1 MRAAAESRRWVQ
13 RGARPYDDLVSSSG
27 PESGNPFEGLPMFG
41 DLARMFSRQGPVNWD
56 VARQTAMWLAT
67 DGQAEPNVDPLE
79 RIRLEELVRV
89 ADLRVSAATGL
100 DTSIAGGILSVLPV
114 SRGDWA
120 LHSLEAYRPFL
131 ERLATSL
138 STSAR
143 DDADEAADATTQL
156 LGDLGK
162 LLGPVL
168 LGMQSGFMLGQLAQR
183 ALGQYGLPL
192 PRLPADQL
200 LVVPANLDAFAGQ
213 WGLVPDDLR
222 LWVCL
227 HEVTHHAVLGRPHVR
242 ARLEELI
249 NEYVS
254 RFEVDPAALEASLG
268 DLDPTDAAGLQ
279 AVLGNPETL
288 LGAMRSPGQQET
300 LGRIETLTAVIE
312 GYVDHVMDT
321 TGRGLIGSYGQL
333 TEALR
338 RRRVEATDG
347 ERFAGRLLGL
357 ELGRGQYERGAAF
370 VRGVVE
376 RAGEEGL
383 SRLWRSEREL
393 PTPAE
398 IEAPGLWLARID
410 LPDD

>member
-1 MRAAAESRRWVQ
+1 M
-13 RGARPYDDLVSSSG
+13 SSSG
-27 PESGNPFEGLPMFG
+27 PEGGNPFEGLPMFG
-41 DLARMFSRQGPVNWD
+41 DLARLFSRQGPVNWD
-56 VARQTAMWLAT
+56 VARQTSMWLAT
-67 DGQAEPNVDPLE
+67 DGQPEPNVDPLE

-89 ADLRVSAATGL
+89 ADLQVSAVTGL
-100 DTSIAGGILSVLPV
+100 STSIAGGVLSILPV
-114 SRGDWA
+114 TRSDWA

-138 STSAR
+138 STAG
-143 DDADEAADATTQL
+143 DDPDDDPADPTTQL

-168 LGMQSGFMLGQLAQR
+168 LGMQSGFMLGHLARR
-183 ALGQYGLPL
+183 AMGQYDMPL

-200 LVVPANLDAFAGQ
+200 LVVPANLDAFADQ
-213 WGLVPDDLR
+213 WSLAADDLR

-249 NEYVS
+249 NEYV
-254 RFEVDPAALEASLG
+254 RGFEVDPAALEASLG
-268 DLDPTDAAGLQ
+268 NLDPTDAAGLQ

-288 LGAMRSPGQQET
+288 LGAVRSPRQQET
-300 LGRIETLTAVIE
+300 LSRIETLTAVIE

-338 RRRVEATDG
+338 RRRVEAGDG
-347 ERFAGRLLGL
+347 DRFAARLLGL
-357 ELGRGQYERGAAF
+357 ELGRGQYERGASF
-370 VRGVVE
+370 IRGVVE
-376 RAGEEGL
+376 RAGDEGL
-383 SRLWRSEREL
+383 SRLWLSAREL

-398 IEAPGLWLARID
+398 LDAPGLWLARID
-410 LPDD
+410 LPED

>member
-1 MRAAAESRRWVQ
+1 
-13 RGARPYDDLVSSSG
+13 VSSSG
-27 PESGNPFEGLPMFG
+27 PEGGNPFEGLPMFG
-41 DLARMFSRQGPVNWD
+41 DLARLFSRQGPVNWD
-56 VARQTAMWLAT
+56 VARQTASWLAT
-67 DGQAEPNVDPLE
+67 DGRPEPNVDPLE

-89 ADLRVSAATGL
+89 ADLQVSTATGL
-100 DTSIAGGILSVLPV
+100 DTSIAGGILSILPV
-114 SRGDWA
+114 TRGDWA

-138 STSAR
+138 STAGE
-143 DDADEAADATTQL
+143 DDDEPADATTQL

-162 LLGPVL
+162 MLGPVL
-168 LGMQSGFMLGQLAQR
+168 LGMQSGFMLGHLSRR
-183 ALGQYGLPL
+183 ALGQYDLPL

-200 LVVPANLDAFAGQ
+200 LVVPANLDAFADQ
-213 WGLVPDDLR
+213 WSLVPDDFR

-227 HEVTHHAVLGRPHVR
+227 KEVTHHAVLGRPHVR
-242 ARLEELI
+242 ARLEHLI

-254 RFEVDPAALEASLG
+254 RFEVDPEALEASLG
-268 DLDPTDAAGLQ
+268 NLDPTDAAGLQ

-300 LGRIETLTAVIE
+300 LTRIETLTAVIE

-321 TGRGLIGSYGQL
+321 TGRGLIGSYSQL

-347 ERFAGRLLGL
+347 ERFAARLLGL
-357 ELGRGQYERGAAF
+357 ELGRGQYEKGTTF

-383 SRLWRSEREL
+383 SRLWLTEREL

-398 IEAPGLWLARID
+398 LDAPGLWLARID
-410 LPDD
+410 LPEN

>member
-1 MRAAAESRRWVQ
+1 
-13 RGARPYDDLVSSSG
+13 
-27 PESGNPFEGLPMFG
+27 MFG

-56 VARQTAMWLAT
+56 VARQTSMWLAT
-67 DGQAEPNVDPLE
+67 DGQPEPNVDPLE

-89 ADLRVSAATGL
+89 ADLQVSSVTGL
-100 DTSIAGGILSVLPV
+100 STSIAGGVLSVLPV
-114 SRGDWA
+114 TRGDWA

-138 STSAR
+138 SAAG
-143 DDADEAADATTQL
+143 DDADDDLGDATTQL

-168 LGMQSGFMLGQLAQR
+168 LGMQSGFMLGHLARR
-183 ALGQYGLPL
+183 ALGQYDMPL

-200 LVVPANLDAFAGQ
+200 LVVPANLDAFADQ
-213 WGLVPDDLR
+213 WSLAPDDLR

-249 NEYVS
+249 NEYV
-254 RFEVDPAALEASLG
+254 RGFEVDPAALEASLG
-268 DLDPTDAAGLQ
+268 NLDPTDAAGLQ

-288 LGAMRSPGQQET
+288 LGAVRSPRQQET
-300 LGRIETLTAVIE
+300 LTRIETLTAVIE

-338 RRRVEATDG
+338 RRRVEASDG
-347 ERFAGRLLGL
+347 DRFAARLLGL
-357 ELGRGQYERGAAF
+357 ELGRGQYERGATF
-370 VRGVVE
+370 IRGVVE
-376 RAGEEGL
+376 RAGEEAL
-383 SRLWRSEREL
+383 SRLWVSAREL

-398 IEAPGLWLARID
+398 LDAPGLWLARID
-410 LPDD
+410 LPEG

>member
-1 MRAAAESRRWVQ
+1 
-13 RGARPYDDLVSSSG
+13 VSSSG
-27 PESGNPFEGLPMFG
+27 PEGGNPFEGLPMFG

-56 VARQTAMWLAT
+56 VGRQTAMWLAT
-67 DGQAEPNVDPLE
+67 DGQSEPNVDPLE

-89 ADLRVSAATGL
+89 ADLQVSSATGL
-100 DTSIAGGILSVLPV
+100 DTSIAGGVLSILPV
-114 SRGDWA
+114 TRGDWA

-138 STSAR
+138 STSSR
-143 DDADEAADATTQL
+143 DGGASGPGDGDDEDATTQL

-168 LGMQSGFMLGQLAQR
+168 LGMQSGFMLGNLARR
-183 ALGQYGLPL
+183 AFGQYGLPL
-192 PRLPADQL
+192 PRRPADQL
-200 LVVPANLDAFAGQ
+200 LVVPANIDAFAEQ
-213 WGLVPDDLR
+213 WSLAPDDLR
-222 LWVCL
+222 LWICL
-227 HEVTHHAVLGRPHVR
+227 QEVAHHAVLGRPHVR
-242 ARLEELI
+242 ARLEALI

-268 DLDPTDAAGLQ
+268 DLDPTDANGLQ

-288 LGAMRSPGQQET
+288 LGAVRSPGQQET
-300 LGRIETLTAVIE
+300 LGRIEALTAVIE

-321 TGRGLIGSYGQL
+321 TGRSLIGSYGQL
-333 TEALR
+333 TEALHR
-338 RRRVEATDG
+338 RRAESDDG

-357 ELGRGQYERGAAF
+357 ELTRGEYERGATF

-376 RAGEEGL
+376 RAGDEGL
-383 SRLWRSEREL
+383 SRLWHSEREL

-398 IEAPGLWLARID
+398 LDAPGLWLARID

>member
-1 MRAAAESRRWVQ
+1 
-13 RGARPYDDLVSSSG
+13 VSSSG
-27 PESGNPFEGLPMFG
+27 PEGGNPFEGLPMFG
-41 DLARMFSRQGPVNWD
+41 DLARLFSRQGPVNWD
-56 VARQTAMWLAT
+56 VARQTATWLAT

-89 ADLRVSAATGL
+89 ADLQVSSATGL
-100 DTSIAGGILSVLPV
+100 DTSIAGGVLSMLPV

-138 STSAR
+138 STAG
-143 DDADEAADATTQL
+143 DDDEPADATDKFM
-156 LGDLGK
+156 GDLGK

-168 LGMQSGFMLGQLAQR
+168 LGMQSGFMLGHLARR
-183 ALGQYGLPL
+183 ALGQYDLPL
-192 PRLPADQL
+192 PRRPADQL
-200 LVVPANLDAFAGQ
+200 LVVPANLDAFAEQ
-213 WGLVPDDLR
+213 WSLVADDLR

-227 HEVTHHAVLGRPHVR
+227 REVTHHAVLGRPHVR
-242 ARLEELI
+242 ARLESLI

-254 RFEVDPAALEASLG
+254 RFEVDPEALEASLG
-268 DLDPTDAAGLQ
+268 NLDPTDAAGLQ
-279 AVLGNPETL
+279 RILGNPETL

-300 LGRIETLTAVIE
+300 LSRIETVTAVIE

-347 ERFAGRLLGL
+347 ERFAARLLGL
-357 ELGRGQYERGAAF
+357 ELGRGQYERGATF
-370 VRGVVE
+370 IRGVVE
-376 RAGEEGL
+376 RAGEEAL
-383 SRLWRSEREL
+383 SRLWQSEREL

-398 IEAPGLWLARID
+398 LDAPGLWLARID
-410 LPDD
+410 LPD

>member
-1 MRAAAESRRWVQ
+1 
-13 RGARPYDDLVSSSG
+13 VSSSG
-27 PESGNPFEGLPMFG
+27 PEGGNPFEGLPMFG
-41 DLARMFSRQGPVNWD
+41 DLARLFSRQGPVNWD
-56 VARQTAMWLAT
+56 VARQTAAWLAT
-67 DGQAEPNVDPLE
+67 DGQPEPNVDPLE

-89 ADLRVSAATGL
+89 ADLHVSSATGL

-131 ERLATSL
+131 EHLATSL
-138 STSAR
+138 STAG
-143 DDADEAADATTQL
+143 DDDDPADATTQL

-162 LLGPVL
+162 MLGPVL
-168 LGMQSGFMLGQLAQR
+168 LGMQSGFMLGHLSRR
-183 ALGQYGLPL
+183 ALGQYDLPL

-200 LVVPANLDAFAGQ
+200 LVVPANLDAFAEQ
-213 WGLVPDDLR
+213 WSLVADDLR
-222 LWVCL
+222 LWLCL
-227 HEVTHHAVLGRPHVR
+227 QEVTHHAVLGRPHVR
-242 ARLEELI
+242 GRLEALI

-254 RFEVDPAALEASLG
+254 RFEVDPEALEASLG
-268 DLDPTDAAGLQ
+268 NLDPTDASGLQ

-300 LGRIETLTAVIE
+300 LSRIETLTAVIE

-321 TGRGLIGSYGQL
+321 TGRGLIGSYSQL

-347 ERFAGRLLGL
+347 ERFAARLLGL

-383 SRLWRSEREL
+383 SRLWATEREL

-398 IEAPGLWLARID
+398 LDAPGLWLARID
-410 LPDD
+410 LPDS

>member
-1 MRAAAESRRWVQ
+1 
-13 RGARPYDDLVSSSG
+13 VSSSG
-27 PESGNPFEGLPMFG
+27 PEGGNPFEGLPMFG

-56 VARQTAMWLAT
+56 VARQTSMWLAT
-67 DGQAEPNVDPLE
+67 DGQPEPNVDPLE

-89 ADLRVSAATGL
+89 ADLQVSSLTGL
-100 DTSIAGGILSVLPV
+100 DTSIAGGVLSILPV
-114 SRGDWA
+114 TRGDWA

-131 ERLATSL
+131 ERLATAL
-138 STSAR
+138 SAA
-143 DDADEAADATTQL
+143 ADEDDDEPADATTQL

-168 LGMQSGFMLGQLAQR
+168 LGMQSGFMLGHLARR
-183 ALGQYGLPL
+183 AMGQYDLPL

-200 LVVPANLDAFAGQ
+200 LVVPANLDAFADQ
-213 WGLVPDDLR
+213 WSLVPDDLR
-222 LWVCL
+222 LWVCM

-242 ARLEELI
+242 ARLESLI

-268 DLDPTDAAGLQ
+268 NLDPTDAAGLQ

-288 LGAMRSPGQQET
+288 LGAVRSPGQQDT
-300 LGRIETLTAVIE
+300 LSRIETLTAVIE
-312 GYVDHVMDT
+312 GYVDHVMDS
-321 TGRGLIGSYGQL
+321 TGRSLIGSYGQL

-338 RRRVEATDG
+338 RRRVEASDG
-347 ERFAGRLLGL
+347 DRFAARLLGL
-357 ELGRGQYERGAAF
+357 ELGRGQYERGATF
-370 VRGVVE
+370 IRGVVE
-376 RAGEEGL
+376 RAGDDGL
-383 SRLWRSEREL
+383 ARLWMSAREL

-398 IEAPGLWLARID
+398 LDAPGLWLARID

>member
-1 MRAAAESRRWVQ
+1 M
-13 RGARPYDDLVSSSG
+13 SSSG
-27 PESGNPFEGLPMFG
+27 PEGGNPFEGLPMFG
-41 DLARMFSRQGPVNWD
+41 DLARLFSRQGPVNWD
-56 VARQTAMWLAT
+56 VARQTATWLAT

-89 ADLRVSAATGL
+89 ADLHVSSTTGL
-100 DTSIAGGILSVLPV
+100 DTSIAGGILSILPV

-138 STSAR
+138 STSGGG
-143 DDADEAADATTQL
+143 DDEPADATTQL

-162 LLGPVL
+162 MLGPVL
-168 LGMQSGFMLGQLAQR
+168 LGMQSGFMLGHLSRR
-183 ALGQYGLPL
+183 ALGQYDLPL

-200 LVVPANLDAFAGQ
+200 LVVPANLDAFADQ
-213 WGLVPDDLR
+213 WSLAADDLR
-222 LWVCL
+222 MWVCL
-227 HEVTHHAVLGRPHVR
+227 QEVTHHAVLGRPHVR
-242 ARLEELI
+242 ARLEQLI

-254 RFEVDPAALEASLG
+254 RFEVDPEALEASLG
-268 DLDPTDAAGLQ
+268 NLDPTDAAGLQ

-300 LGRIETLTAVIE
+300 LSRIETLTAVIE
-312 GYVDHVMDT
+312 GFVDHVMDT

-347 ERFAGRLLGL
+347 ERFAARLLGL
-357 ELGRGQYERGAAF
+357 ELGRGQYERGTTF

-376 RAGEEGL
+376 RAGESGL
-383 SRLWRSEREL
+383 ARLWASEREL

-398 IEAPGLWLARID
+398 LDAPGLWLARID
-410 LPDD
+410 LPEG